1 MVDVHCVAVAS
12 SVADEDELPASSINQ
27 GRRVDF
33 VLQEKPIEMFNDYL
47 FALGSNSCYW

>member
-1 MVDVHCVAVAS
+1 MFSAIAS
-12 SVADEDELPASSINQ
+12 SVADEDELPYSCINQ

-47 FALGSNSCYW
+47 FAFGSQNCYW